1 MVKGGKSNQ
10 NENIRG
16 AKQVVSSIISLLEA
30 EFEKLGDSKIMTRS
44 QFGQIA
50 AEIDEKIERLAELMI
65 PIRDSAIKMDEE
77 YNSMFA
83 HADELIQRLG
93 SYSGGKRRKTRRRKT
108 RGSKK
113 TRTK

>member
-1 MVKGGKSNQ
+1 MVKGGKSNL
-10 NENIRG
+10 NENVRG
-16 AKQVVSSIISLLEA
+16 AEQIVSSIIKLLEG
-30 EFEKLGDSKIMTRS
+30 EFEKLGDSNTMTRS

-50 AEIDEKIERLAELMI
+50 EAIDEKIERLTELMI
-65 PIRDSAIKMDEE
+65 PIRERGIEMDEE

-83 HADELIQRLG
+83 HADDLIQRLG
-93 SYSGGKRRKTRRRKT
+93 SYSGGKRRKTRRRTT

>member
-1 MVKGGKSNQ
+1 MPKKGGKSNFS
-10 NENIRG
+10 ENIRG
-16 AKQVVSSIISLLEA
+16 AKQIVSSIITLLEA
-30 EFEKLGDSKIMTRS
+30 EFSKLGDSKTMTRS

-65 PIRDSAIKMDEE
+65 PIRDSGIKMDEE

-93 SYSGGKRRKTRRRKT
+93 SYSGGKRRKTRRT
-108 RGSKK
+108 KK